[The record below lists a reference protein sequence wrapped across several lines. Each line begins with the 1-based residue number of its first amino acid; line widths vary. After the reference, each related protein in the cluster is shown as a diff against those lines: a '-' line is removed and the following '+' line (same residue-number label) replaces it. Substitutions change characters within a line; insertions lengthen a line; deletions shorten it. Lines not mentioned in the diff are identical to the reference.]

1 MSSVTVHR
9 IGGEIELDDRVSWCP
24 PGVRASQPVS
34 CYLIVG
40 ETGMLLVDT
49 GIRAHE
55 IEVLAALRELYDDAL
70 PLSMLLTRTE
80 MECCLNLPA
89 IEKRFPI
96 EAVYYTGGITVPRS
110 RAEVRRVSVE
120 PGSSQWIEPHPGMRI
135 ELISPLMRLLPTL
148 WVHEPETGTLLTS
161 DAFTHGDG
169 PAENG
174 LAKFRWFSRAETGGI
189 AAHVREVVADRRIV
203 AIGPGYGRPFQGEE
217 VAVQAAALADAIERI
232 GLS

>member
-1 MSSVTVHR
+1 MSATTVHCL
-9 IGGEIELDDRVSWCP
+9 GGDIDLDERVSWCP

-34 CYLIVG
+34 CYLIIG
-40 ETGMLLVDT
+40 ETGALLVDT

-55 IEVLAALRELYDDAL
+55 QEVLAALQELYDGGV
-70 PLSMLLTRTE
+70 PLSVLLTRTE

-89 IEKRFPI
+89 IESRFPI
-96 EAVYYTGGITVPRS
+96 DAVWYTGGITVPRS
-110 RAEVRRVSVE
+110 HAEVRRVSVE
-120 PGSSQWIEPHPGMRI
+120 PGTAQWIEPHPGMRI
-135 ELISPLMRLLPTL
+135 ELISPMMRLLPTL

-174 LAKFRWFSRAETGGI
+174 LAKFRWFTRAETGDI
-189 AAHVREVVADRRIV
+189 AAHVRSVIAERRISL
-203 AIGPGYGRPFQGEE
+203 IGPGYGRPYEGEE
-217 VAVQAAALADAIERI
+217 VAEQTAALAAAIERI